1 MNFIVNSFDIM
12 KANFRRL
19 NVEVTFDEF
28 KELDVAKQLGNY
40 IHANTPDI
48 GLDDVAREIYHS
60 EGEIEL
66 EDSYAPAIIELVSM
80 NSCMFIAAVKKAII
94 KELTKEQ

>member
-1 MNFIVNSFDIM
+1 M

-19 NVEVTFDEF
+19 NVEVAFDKF

>member
-1 MNFIVNSFDIM
+1 M

-19 NVEVTFDEF
+19 NVEVAFDEF